1 VDALICTND
10 PTLSRDSCELS
21 SLREERFFNLPL
33 CTNCKSADS
42 SSEICYATIW
52 AERRSERLDVNA
64 RNALV
69 ASVPEKDEIHDDR
82 LVLLASGM
90 PPMPN
95 ILLVE
100 DSPTQA
106 MQMKVLLESANH
118 CVVCCDDG
126 TSALEHLASGKNEIV
141 VTDLELPVM
150 NGLDLVKQMSVD
162 FPHIPTI
169 LVTSHG
175 SERLA
180 AEALRTGAAAYVPKV
195 MLGELLL
202 STVEDV
208 LGVLRTDRSYSQ
220 LIDCTIE
227 NRLVFEL
234 PNDPR
239 LTTNAINL
247 VMQICSGMQL
257 LTGSDSYR
265 VGTALQHAMSNALYR
280 GNLELRFDQYRHT
293 LPEEVELENPSPA
306 VADRLSHS
314 PYKDRKI
321 HFDARLMRDVI
332 RFVVRDEGRGFDTP
346 KSSPKQDPQLLSASR
361 GRGLVLIYN
370 AMDKVS
376 FNGPGNEITMIKHC
390 VEKDNY

>member
-1 VDALICTND
+1 
-10 PTLSRDSCELS
+10 
-21 SLREERFFNLPL
+21 
-33 CTNCKSADS
+33 
-42 SSEICYATIW
+42 
-52 AERRSERLDVNA
+52 
-64 RNALV
+64 
-69 ASVPEKDEIHDDR
+69 
-82 LVLLASGM
+82 
-90 PPMPN
+90 MPN

-118 CVVCCDDG
+118 RVVCCDDG
-126 TSALEHLASGKNEIV
+126 TAALEQLATGKNEIV

-195 MLGELLL
+195 MLGEMLL

-220 LIDCTIE
+220 LIDCTVE

-234 PNDPR
+234 PNNPR
-239 LTTNAINL
+239 LTTNAVNL

-265 VGTALQHAMSNALYR
+265 VGTALQHAVSNALYR
-280 GNLELRFDQYRHT
+280 GNLELGVDQYQHT
-293 LPEEVELENPSPA
+293 LPEEEEVQHPSPA
-306 VADRLSHS
+306 VEERLSMS
-314 PYKDRKI
+314 PFKDRKI
-321 HFDARLMRDVI
+321 YFDARLMRDVI
-332 RFVVRDEGRGFDTP
+332 RFVVRDQGQGFATP
-346 KSSPKQDPQLLSASR
+346 KHSPEKDPKLFSGSH

-376 FNGPGNEITMIKHC
+376 FNGPGNEITMVKHC
-390 VEKDNY
+390 VAKESKSIQ